1 MFAVIKTGG
10 KQYKV
15 AKDDVIFV
23 EKLDGDAGALVRF
36 DDVLMVGDGARQTVG
51 KPLVEGAAVT
61 ATVLEQTRG
70 EKVLVFKKRRRKRY
84 KRMQGHRQHLTVL
97 RVTDILPTG
106 AKRKVAAIET
116 TTQTEEAEA
125 AAAEITEVAAGAAA
139 AAEPA
144 VEAKEAAPKR
154 KAAPKKAATG
164 TAADAPKKKA
174 APKKKPATKKATDET
189 SEET

>member
-36 DDVLMVGDGARQTVG
+36 DDVLMVGDGAGQTVG

-70 EKVLVFKKRRRKRY
+70 EKILVFKKRRRKRY

-106 AKRKVAAIET
+106 AKSKAAAIET
-116 TTQTEEAEA
+116 ATQAEEAEA
-125 AAAEITEVAAGAAA
+125 AAAEITEVAAS
-139 AAEPA
+139 AEAA

-174 APKKKPATKKATDET
+174 APKKKPAAKKATDET